1 MLQDSHHSCIS
12 LPDQM
17 SDNCPLHLM
26 EVLFKLTGHVWHQSY
41 EVAESGPEF
50 ISLQLDFF
58 KHLTQS
64 QVHNV
69 LAIQVDNSG
78 VDQEAFLKDVV
89 LEDVRHLLL
98 HSCESAQLFVNGSLY
113 DRAEH
118 LEDWLR
124 ELLLHLSDESK
135 LTLCPLHDSFSMQFM
150 EHTLKHLSLDLLL
163 VIYT

>member
-1 MLQDSHHSCIS
+1 MK
-12 LPDQM
+12 M
-17 SDNCPLHLM
+17 
-26 EVLFKLTGHVWHQSY
+26 LFKLTWHVRHQSY
-41 EVAESGPEF
+41 EVAERCPEF
-50 ISLQLDFF
+50 ISLQLYFLEHF
-58 KHLTQS
+58 TQS
-64 QVHNV
+64 QVHDV

-78 VDQEAFLKDVV
+78 IDQEALLKDVV

-98 HSCESAQLFVNGSLY
+98 HSCESAQLFVDGSLY

-135 LTLCPLHDSFSMQFM
+135 LTLCPLHDSFSVQFM

-163 VIYT
+163 VIYTEFSDILICFICRSSFRNGYICL